1 MLMNSLEKLLNEN
14 NFQFFYIDNTTS
26 TMDVAKSKIN
36 SIKNNFIILS
46 KEQTRGRGRRGNQWI
61 SLFGNIYCSIVL
73 SLNIPLSEYFKIG
86 MMTSVAVKSSLEHIG
101 IRDILFKWPNDIY
114 CDQKKIAG
122 IIQESV
128 INKFNNKFL
137 IIGLGINFLS
147 SPILK
152 NYKTTHIFKYVKNI
166 KLDQYFEVFVNY
178 FFHYFKG
185 YIFNNNTDF
194 VTNYKKS
201 QVFLN
206 EIIKVRINE
215 KKILK
220 GVFKGI
226 NDDGSLILQ
235 KKNDQVLIYSGQII
249 L

>member
-1 MLMNSLEKLLNEN
+1 MLISPLEKLLNEN
-14 NFQFFYIDNTTS
+14 NFQSFYIDNTTS

-36 SIKNNFIILS
+36 TIKNNFIILA
-46 KEQTRGRGRRGNQWI
+46 KEQTKGRGRRGNQWI
-61 SLFGNIYCSIVL
+61 SLVGNIYCSIVL
-73 SLNIPLSEYFKIG
+73 SLNIPLNEYFKIG
-86 MMTSVAVKSSLEHIG
+86 MITSVAIKSSLEHIG
-101 IRDILFKWPNDIY
+101 IKDILFKWPNDIC

-152 NYKTTHIFKYVKNI
+152 KYKTTYIFQYVKNI
-166 KLDQYFEVFVNY
+166 KLDQYFEIFINY
-178 FFHYFKG
+178 FFHYFND
-185 YIFNNNTDF
+185 YIFKNNSEF
-194 VTNYKKS
+194 ITNYKNS
-201 QVFLN
+201 QLFLN
-206 EIIKVRINE
+206 EIIKVKINE
-215 KKILK
+215 KKVLK

-235 KKNDQVLIYSGQII
+235 IKDDRLSIYSGQII